1 MYKLERGGNMSNVNK
16 VILIGRLGAD
26 PELRYTTDGASVAT
40 FNVATTETW
49 KDRGGN
55 KQEKTEW
62 HRVVAWRKLG
72 EIAGEYLKKGK
83 LVYIEGRIQS
93 REFEGKDGVKR
104 KVYEIIASNMKMIG
118 GGAPSEGGRWKTD
131 EGGGHAAPAHDDD
144 FIPEVEEDDIKM

>member
-1 MYKLERGGNMSNVNK
+1 MSNVNK

-49 KDRGGN
+49 KDKGGG

-72 EIAGEYLKKGK
+72 EIAAEYLKKGK
-83 LVYIEGRIQS
+83 LVYVEGRIQS

-104 KVYEIIASNMKMIG
+104 KIYEIVATNMKMIG
-118 GGAPSEGGRWKTD
+118 GGASG
-131 EGGGHAAPAHDDD
+131 EGGGKWKAGEGAPAAAQDDD
-144 FIPEVEEDDIKM
+144 FIPEIEEDDIKM